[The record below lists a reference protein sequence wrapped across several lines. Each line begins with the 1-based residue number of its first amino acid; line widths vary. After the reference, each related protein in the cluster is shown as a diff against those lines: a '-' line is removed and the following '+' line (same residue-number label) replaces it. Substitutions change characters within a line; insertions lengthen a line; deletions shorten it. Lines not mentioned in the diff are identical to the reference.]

1 MKRFVRNFIVAIV
14 AIVFVNSQLCHAQ
27 IEIVDGDGKQV
38 TGNLIPAQ
46 SVEDPAPSV
55 VPAETPQVFGGNG
68 SSIIIRKSFSSVD
81 QNGQRKTEQSGKA
94 IVIGP
99 DGQRQEFDLN
109 DDQNLNLDVP
119 GFEGLLQVPGIQ
131 PQIIPKAVSFSIGVG
146 STAIHPAVASQLNL
160 DSGLMVAYV
169 TPGSPA
175 AQAGVQEHDIL
186 LFADEKQLA
195 SHADLIHAVQAAGEA
210 GASLSLALIRGGKE
224 MSVVVTPERRQAN
237 VANQGQGLF
246 NGRNLQL
253 PEIAPNDI
261 FGEEIFGG
269 DMFGQGIEARMM
281 QRIERMR
288 DRIRQFEGQILK

>member
-1 MKRFVRNFIVAIV
+1 M
-14 AIVFVNSQLCHAQ
+14 
-27 IEIVDGDGKQV
+27 
-38 TGNLIPAQ
+38 
-46 SVEDPAPSV
+46 
-55 VPAETPQVFGGNG
+55 
-68 SSIIIRKSFSSVD
+68 
-81 QNGQRKTEQSGKA
+81 
-94 IVIGP
+94 
-99 DGQRQEFDLN
+99 
-109 DDQNLNLDVP
+109 
-119 GFEGLLQVPGIQ
+119 
-131 PQIIPKAVSFSIGVG
+131 
-146 STAIHPAVASQLNL
+146 
-160 DSGLMVAYV
+160 
-169 TPGSPA
+169 
-175 AQAGVQEHDIL
+175 
-186 LFADEKQLA
+186 FADEKQLA
-195 SHADLIHAVQAAGEA
+195 SQADLIHAVQAAGEA